1 MKILTFSR
9 HDFNETLGKIKV
21 QSFAE
26 RFPEA
31 VDNFRGPW
39 IEYMKYCAE
48 VESGE
53 VAPSFAEN
61 RSTVFLVELNRDTK
75 GYPMVP
81 EDVGNLIN
89 MKRIIRSFVT
99 AHYRNDIH
107 SNFFSTVVLIYSFSG
122 FASGRTQDRVPWKQI
137 KENTD
142 YFVDP
147 KYLPEPMDGVPQ
159 LDEPSEMKKEQ
170 IIRLLDY
177 WKRPVHASELFRFSH
192 VLVNSKTEE
201 TTTALYTDSFAGLY
215 SLTSNGGDAGV
226 DSGVPTTI
234 QISETHPTCTPAS
247 DSFSGNPT
255 QNLTHPTQNNLDPNI
270 DPYLQGLSFPF
281 RAPTSVTTPES
292 LTGVP
297 SASTTQNSLDPNI
310 DPYLQGLSFPLR
322 APTSVT
328 TPESLTGVPSAPI
341 TQNSLDP
348 NIDPYLQGPLRAPTP
363 VTTPESLTIVPSAPT
378 PVIGPTQNNLDP
390 NIGLVIGPTVN
401 MTEQSNPSPRRRP
414 KPKARKT
421 KTNPTVSSDEPNP
434 TSMQEDDLGRP
445 KRLHKRKTDLYL
457 EAEEK
462 TERAKKKQKN
472 RK

>member
-61 RSTVFLVELNRDTK
+61 WSTVFLVELNRDTK

-107 SNFFSTVVLIYSFSG
+107 SNFFSTVVPIYSFSG

-192 VLVNSKTEE
+192 VLVKSKTEE

-215 SLTSNGGDAGV
+215 SLTSNGEDAGV

-297 SASTTQNSLDPNI
+297 SA
-310 DPYLQGLSFPLR
+310 
-322 APTSVT
+322 PT
-328 TPESLTGVPSAPI
+328 